1 MSIIDDIR
9 NIPEDLRQ
17 FGPFCCWAYQDRPG
31 SAKPA
36 KVPYSPRTGERA
48 RVDHPEDFASF
59 SEAMAAFQTGI
70 YSGIGI
76 LITDNLCAIDIDNC
90 IDDNGQFSPMAAD
103 VVNRMHTYTEI
114 SPSGKGLRLL
124 FLTDRP
130 IDRNI
135 YYVNNPDVHMEV
147 YTSDTKKYVSL
158 TGNVVIPGQ
167 HLEGRS
173 PQLQAVL
180 DEYMCRTKRPPKPA
194 PAPPNTNGET
204 VRLPQPVPLPP
215 QPPDTPEQLE
225 QQAQLVIS
233 KAASAKNGSEFT
245 ALMNGDTTAYKGDE
259 SAADLALCNK
269 LAFWTKKDAF
279 LMDYIFRKSRLFRD
293 KWDRPT
299 GGSTYGA
306 ITIQHAIDGTEKVY
320 CGNITPTPPKAATE
334 PPSAPL
340 MDIISATDLQKAVL
354 PPVIYLVNRIL
365 AVGTTILAAAPKMG
379 KSWLALSLALS
390 LADGKEFL
398 SQPTTRCGVLY
409 LALEDS
415 KTRLQDRMNKV
426 LHGAPPPGQF
436 YLTTASPTLDTGLLD
451 TLGAQLEHNPEI
463 KLIIIDTLQK
473 VRGQPLPREQP
484 YATDYRELGM
494 LKAFADSHG
503 ISLLII
509 HHTRK
514 AKDDDPNNMISGT
527 NGVMGAVDT
536 AWVMVKDKRSDDN
549 AVLSITGRDV
559 EQDELLLTMD
569 KDTMTWGIAADPN
582 VYDNSLI
589 VQAIKEVLA
598 ASELQIWKGS
608 ASELMQAGEQLLGR
622 PIANSPQQVNKALDR
637 LTGRLAEEDG
647 IFHKIVLVNGG
658 GAKKHLF
665 CYLPEQE
672 EKASATAI
680 ADAPSNT
687 ISN

>member
-1 MSIIDDIR
+1 MSIIDDIQK
-9 NIPEDLRQ
+9 IPEDLLQ
-17 FGPFCCWAYQDRPG
+17 HGQFCCWAYQARPG

-36 KVPYSPRTGERA
+36 KVPYNPSTGQRA
-48 RVDHPEDFASF
+48 RVDHPEDFAPLDGT
-59 SEAMAAFQTGI
+59 MTAFQSGS

-76 LITDNLCAIDIDNC
+76 LITGNLCAIDIDNC
-90 IDDNGQFSPMAAD
+90 IDDNGQLSLMAAD
-103 VVNRMHTYTEI
+103 VVNRMQAYTEI
-114 SPSGKGLRLL
+114 SPSGRGLRIL
-124 FLTDRP
+124 FVINQPVDK
-130 IDRNI
+130 DM
-135 YYVNNPDVHMEV
+135 YYVNNPDIHMEI
-147 YTSDTKKYVSL
+147 YTDSTKKYVTL
-158 TGNVVIPGQ
+158 TGNTIVPAQ
-167 HLEGRS
+167 LEWRS
-173 PQLQAVL
+173 PQLQIVL
-180 DEYMCRTKRPPKPA
+180 DKYMRRPKPLPKPV
-194 PAPPNTNGET
+194 PAPPNTDGET
-204 VRLPQPVPLPP
+204 IRLPQPAPP
-215 QPPDTPEQLE
+215 PTQAPNAPEQLE
-225 QQAQLVIS
+225 RLAQLVVY
-233 KAASAKNGSEFT
+233 KATAARNGSEFT

-259 SAADLALCNK
+259 SAADLAFCNK
-269 LAFWTKKDAF
+269 LAFWTQKNPA

-320 CGNITPTPPKAATE
+320 SGNIALTPMGIAIE

-354 PPVIYLVNRIL
+354 PPVVYLVDRIL

-379 KSWLALSLALS
+379 KSWLALSLALCLS
-390 LADGKEFL
+390 AGKKFL

-426 LHGAPPPGQF
+426 LHGASPPGQF

-451 TLGAQLEHNPEI
+451 TLGAQLERNPEI

-536 AWVMVKDKRSDDN
+536 AWVMIKDKRSDDN

-680 ADAPSNT
+680 ADA
-687 ISN
+687 